1 MTNLETLTED
11 YNSLITEGNDLMAVP
26 SADRSGEQR
35 ARIVA
40 LEPLI
45 AEKRAERAL
54 SVSTS
59 PETTETTEA
68 TVDSEMRER
77 IELRSKA
84 RFGNYLDKAFR
95 GRQVDGAESE
105 LMDAAGV
112 SSGIPLE
119 LFETLRPAKEEH
131 RAITSAPGTTGA
143 TFAPLVPFIFSA
155 SVAEMFDDRNATGSV
170 SGSYV
175 SGNDHRRQRP
185 CGHAG
190 KRRADAPNAAAT

>member
-1 MTNLETLTED
+1 MQAVDKEMSDLDAEIKLT
-11 YNSLITEGNDLMAVP
+11 
-26 SADRSGEQR
+26 
-35 ARIVA
+35 
-40 LEPLI
+40 
-45 AEKRAERAL
+45 KR
-54 SVSTS
+54 TS
-59 PETTETTEA
+59 ETTETTEA

-112 SSGIPLE
+112 ASGIPLE
-119 LFETLRPAKEEH
+119 LFETLRPAKAEH

-155 SVAEMFDDRNATGSV
+155 SVAEMLMIEMPQVGS
-170 SGSYV
+170 GAYV
-175 SGNDHRRQRP
+175 SARSPPAYRLTRWQ
-185 CGHAG
+185 
-190 KRRADAPNAAAT
+190 KAATRRTPPPRSRRPPSARSG

>member
-26 SADRSGEQR
+26 SADRSDEQR

-59 PETTETTEA
+59 PETTETRQA

-77 IELRSKA
+77 RELREK
-84 RFGNYLDKAFR
+84 
-95 GRQVDGAESE
+95 V
-105 LMDAAGV
+105 
-112 SSGIPLE
+112 
-119 LFETLRPAKEEH
+119 
-131 RAITSAPGTTGA
+131 
-143 TFAPLVPFIFSA
+143 
-155 SVAEMFDDRNATGSV
+155 
-170 SGSYV
+170 
-175 SGNDHRRQRP
+175 
-185 CGHAG
+185 
-190 KRRADAPNAAAT
+190 